1 MYLKNPKGRIVDVS
15 DERGAYLLNPNP
27 VLMRKDGK
35 PKTDND
41 GNTFPLVKSK
51 HEEGYT
57 VPTKAEIKAYEDQ
70 QEAEQNLAQEEAD
83 MREAGARAIAGA
95 AMLANRAVKTTTK
108 KTTKKKEPE
117 GGEELEASVRDAE
130 GDAEKYDEL
139 SEDGKALYLELF
151 GEAPE
156 GAK

>member
-1 MYLKNPKGRIVDVS
+1 MYLKNQKGRIVEVP
-15 DERGAYLLNPNP
+15 DERGKYLLDPNP
-27 VLMRKDGK
+27 VLLRKDGK

-57 VPTKAEIKAYEDQ
+57 VPTKAEIKEYEDRQ
-70 QEAEQNLAQEEAD
+70 EEGRTASEEEAE

-95 AMLANRAVKTTTK
+95 AMLANRAS
-108 KTTKKKEPE
+108 KKKPVAKKPAPKEDD
-117 GGEELEASVRDAE
+117 ELEGTVRDAE
-130 GDAEKYDEL
+130 DDVEKYDAL
-139 SEDGKALYLELF
+139 SEEGKALYLELF
-151 GEAPE
+151 GDAPE

>member
-1 MYLKNPKGRIVDVS
+1 MYLKNQKGRIVDVS
-15 DERGAYLLNPNP
+15 DERGKYLLDPNP
-27 VLMRKDGK
+27 VLMRRDGK

-70 QEAEQNLAQEEAD
+70 QEAEQAQSQEEAD

-95 AMLANRAVKTTTK
+95 AMLANRAVKTAAKKPTK
-108 KTTKKKEPE
+108 KVEQKED
-117 GGEELEASVRDAE
+117 EELEATVRDAE
-130 GDAEKYDEL
+130 DDAKKYDEL
-139 SEDGKALYLELF
+139 TEEGKALYLELF
-151 GEAPE
+151 GDAPE